1 MEKNQ
6 ISKLCWQEAVKRSL
20 NQLNL
25 LDRPIRIVV
34 VGVGQELRG
43 DDAVGVYLARA
54 IKSSPNLRSIVKVI
68 DAGPAPE
75 NITGLLRRLHPE
87 LVMIFDAAQMDE
99 IPGSVC
105 WLDWER
111 VSSPLT
117 TSHTLPLD
125 IFADYLKSELDCEV
139 ILIGIQPS
147 NITFAS
153 QMTDEMYSA
162 IELILKDLSIVI
174 DEFDL
179 FQPHCSLGFQKS
191 HIDQERKWI
200 QL

>member
-6 ISKLCWQEAVKRSL
+6 ISNLCWPEAVKRSL
-20 NQLNL
+20 NQLNVV
-25 LDRPIRIVV
+25 DRPIRIVV

-54 IKSSPNLRSIVKVI
+54 IKSCPKLGSIVKVI

-75 NITGLLRRLHPE
+75 NITGKLRRLDPD

-99 IPGSVC
+99 IPGSVR
-105 WLDWER
+105 WLDWEQ
-111 VSSPLT
+111 VSSTCT

-147 NITFAS
+147 NTALGSHI
-153 QMTDEMYSA
+153 TDEMYLA
-162 IELILKDLSIVI
+162 IGSILKDLSIVL
-174 DEFDL
+174 DEFGL
-179 FQPHCSLGFQKS
+179 FQPCCGLAFRIS
-191 HIDQERKWI
+191 HLDQERKWI

>member
-6 ISKLCWQEAVKRSL
+6 ISNLCWQEAVKRSL
-20 NQLNL
+20 NQLNVV
-25 LDRPIRIVV
+25 DRPIRIVV

-54 IKSSPNLRSIVKVI
+54 LKSCPKLGSIVKVV
-68 DAGPAPE
+68 DAGSAPE
-75 NITGLLRRLHPE
+75 NVTGLLRCLHPD

-99 IPGSVC
+99 IPGTVC
-105 WLDWER
+105 WLDWGR
-111 VSSPLT
+111 VSPTCT
-117 TSHTLPLD
+117 TSHTLSLD

-139 ILIGIQPS
+139 ILIGIQPL
-147 NITFAS
+147 NITFTS

-162 IELILKDLSIVI
+162 IGSILNDLSKVLN
-174 DEFDL
+174 EFDL
-179 FQPHCSLGFQKS
+179 FQPHCGLAFQKS
-191 HIDQERKWI
+191 HIDQKRKWI